1 MCATFTPVETHG
13 KIVFIVFVVLVV
25 TWHVSTF
32 ILALDDF
39 TWVPEPYTAG
49 PVIDRSLT
57 SESGP
62 AKKQGIRLPG
72 LSLRV
77 FHQQSQVL
85 EDR

>member
-25 TWHVSTF
+25 TWQVSTF

-49 PVIDRSLT
+49 PVIDRLLLK
-57 SESGP
+57 
-62 AKKQGIRLPG
+62 ADLQKKQGIRLPG